1 MKSYLSLLTILAVM
15 VVGWLPLCPA
25 SAQSVAGTTIITH
38 GFGSDTT
45 GWAYSLALAIQAKS
59 GGKIHATKIT
69 ASSPLRVEFDAPL
82 YDASRSDA
90 LGPNGSGGLILLV
103 DWSDI
108 DTFWDNSALGFSTTD
123 VATALDAKIMATHP
137 QVYRG
142 PIHLI
147 GHSRGGSLIMALAKL
162 LGTRGIWVDHQTT
175 LDRHPTVMGT
185 LTWDFAGSVVG
196 SNVVFA
202 DDYFS
207 DGIDRAPQGYPTEG
221 AAKFDLSA
229 FVDGTVSGGS
239 SCSPLFGSVFV
250 RAHTQ
255 VHAYYHGTVDA
266 WATCDGDGTPI
277 EPSWYAGLNQPSK
290 AHTGFAYARKMGGT
304 DLSSVPWPGTGT
316 NAAFGSGLLA
326 GSAARDP
333 VALDPNSSPWPNVMA
348 VPQASYSFVAG
359 QAVPIPYIY
368 QRQGT
373 LGMDV
378 VIDLDDDTNPYNA
391 VPQTSPCNRRLAT
404 IALSPSST
412 PQKGTFTWQT
422 NSLDRVPG
430 CYVVLRARTYT
441 SSSPPL
447 IDQERFDYLP
457 SQLTVSASLP
467 TSSITSFTVPPNYP
481 PNQDVSQTLS
491 VPGAQ
496 NLAVTINGSLVQG
509 DFLIITDQSGNVIR
523 QLTGSLTQSF
533 NVVGSQ
539 IKVQFHGTS
548 FYGGGSTN
556 GVTLSVSATTSPAS
570 TFAIGAN
577 YGWLSSIGDYSQTL
591 SVPGAQNLA
600 VTINGSLVQGD
611 FLIITDQSGNVIRQL
626 TGSLTQSFNVVGSQ
640 IKVQF
645 HGTSFYGGGSTN
657 GVTLSVSATTSPAS
671 TFAIGANYGWLSSI
685 GDYSQTLS
693 VPGAQNLAVTING
706 SLVQGDFLIIT
717 DQSGNVIRQL
727 TGSLTQSFN
736 VVGSQIKVQFHGTSF
751 YGGGS
756 TNGVTL
762 SVGAASALA
771 PDTTPDQ
778 LSFVSVS
785 SAIPGYS
792 TVSNAVFI
800 SGINT
805 PVQATVTAGLMRVNG
820 GPWRNYAY
828 VTLGDRVELLVR
840 NSQLSATT
848 VTAVLQVGGIT
859 APFSVTTLDI
869 EPDAFRFTPQHY
881 VAVNS
886 VRSSDCVTVTG
897 LGSEGATSYVVNG
910 EYQIGCS
917 GSFSASAAL
926 LRNGD
931 TVRVRH
937 ISSISAGSVVAT
949 KFCVGTYCTSF
960 QSTTAGGTFACNL
973 DISGD
978 GLTNGDDAILLLR
991 YLAGFRGDALV
1002 AGIRLGSLRPTV
1014 VDVTLA
1020 LSDTTQFDVFGRSP
1034 ITSASLLLDGL
1045 VLSRLLL
1052 GFPES
1057 TVLAGIAIPQDA
1069 ANQSTASLRT
1079 YINRR
1084 CNTAF

>member
-657 GVTLSVSATTSPAS
+657 GVTLSV
-671 TFAIGANYGWLSSI
+671 
-685 GDYSQTLS
+685 
-693 VPGAQNLAVTING
+693 
-706 SLVQGDFLIIT
+706 
-717 DQSGNVIRQL
+717 
-727 TGSLTQSFN
+727 
-736 VVGSQIKVQFHGTSF
+736 
-751 YGGGS
+751 
-756 TNGVTL
+756 
-762 SVGAASALA
+762 GAASALA